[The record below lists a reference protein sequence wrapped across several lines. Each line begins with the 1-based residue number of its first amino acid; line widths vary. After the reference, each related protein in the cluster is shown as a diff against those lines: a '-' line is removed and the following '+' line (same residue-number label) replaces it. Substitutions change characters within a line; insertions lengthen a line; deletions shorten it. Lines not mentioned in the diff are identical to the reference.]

1 LIGLLAITL
10 PLLLAAD
17 ADVADGE
24 GTAPNALPPSAFAP
38 APRGASEA
46 RPPDLK
52 DAKDGSGELIY
63 DGRGFTAHVARDGSV
78 RFTDRRITDGS
89 PLGFLP
95 MRVDM
100 PVPSL
105 QSSVKAL
112 LKGHSPP
119 PATPSELDRGEA
131 PPETQ
136 QLIPE
141 VSRYHV
147 DAREGCRICSTGFF
161 ELAVPVNWFGRF
173 DVTDELT
180 QFSGQDPYRQQKAVF
195 LVATR
200 DQRIRM
206 AARAHAAD
214 IRQANAELPRRLQA
228 VACADQLAYRER
240 RAILVALASEMDT
253 ATPEGA
259 NAAKAI
265 DAFVERFD
273 SGEVACGPQ
282 AR

>member
-1 LIGLLAITL
+1 LIGLLAIAL
-10 PLLLAAD
+10 PALLAAD
-17 ADVADGE
+17 AGMESA
-24 GTAPNALPPSAFAP
+24 ARNALPPSALAP
-38 APRGASEA
+38 APRALPEA
-46 RPPDLK
+46 QRIDLE
-52 DAKDGSGELIY
+52 DAKDGSGDLVYE
-63 DGRGFTAHVARDGSV
+63 GRAFNARIGRDGSV
-78 RFTDRRITDGS
+78 RFTDKRITDAS

-105 QSSVKAL
+105 QSSAKAL

-119 PATPSELDRGEA
+119 PAPPSELDQGEA
-131 PPETQ
+131 PPETK

-173 DVTDELT
+173 DLTDELT

-200 DQRIRM
+200 DQRIQM
-206 AARAHAAD
+206 AAKAHAAA
-214 IRQANAELPRRLQA
+214 IRRANAELPGQLQA
-228 VACADQLAYRER
+228 VACADRLTYRER
-240 RAILVALASEMDT
+240 RAILVALAREMDT
-253 ATPEGA
+253 AAPEGA

-273 SGEVACGPQ
+273 SGEVTCGAAQ
-282 AR
+282 SR

>member
-1 LIGLLAITL
+1 MQRIQLR
-10 PLLLAAD
+10 D
-17 ADVADGE
+17 A
-24 GTAPNALPPSAFAP
+24 N
-38 APRGASEA
+38 
-46 RPPDLK
+46 
-52 DAKDGSGELIY
+52 DGSGDLVY
-63 DGRGFTAHVARDGSV
+63 DGTGFTARVAPDGSV
-78 RFTDRRITDGS
+78 RFADKRVSDGT

-119 PATPSELDRGEA
+119 PASPSELDQGAA
-131 PPETQ
+131 PPETK

-147 DAREGCRICSTGFF
+147 DAREGCQICATGFF

-180 QFSGQDPYRQQKAVF
+180 RFSGQDPNRAQKAVF

-200 DQRIRM
+200 DQRIKM
-206 AARAHAAD
+206 A
-214 IRQANAELPRRLQA
+214 
-228 VACADQLAYRER
+228 
-240 RAILVALASEMDT
+240 S
-253 ATPEGA
+253 
-259 NAAKAI
+259 KA
-265 DAFVERFD
+265 
-273 SGEVACGPQ
+273 
-282 AR
+282 

>member
-1 LIGLLAITL
+1 LVGLLAITL

-17 ADVADGE
+17 AGMESA
-24 GTAPNALPPSAFAP
+24 ARNALPPSALAP
-38 APRGASEA
+38 PPRTVPET
-46 RPPDLK
+46 PKIDLK
-52 DAKDGSGELIY
+52 DAKDGSGALVYE
-63 DGRGFTAHVARDGSV
+63 GRGFNARIARDGSV
-78 RFTDRRITDGS
+78 SFTEKRLTDAS

-112 LKGHSPP
+112 VNRHSQPTAP
-119 PATPSELDRGEA
+119 PSELDQGEA
-131 PPETQ
+131 PPETK

-141 VSRYHV
+141 VSRYDV
-147 DAREGCRICSTGFF
+147 DAREGCRICTTGFF

-173 DVTDELT
+173 DLTDELT
-180 QFSGQDPYRQQKAVF
+180 RFSGQDQNRMQKAAF

-214 IRQANAELPRRLQA
+214 IRIANAELPGRLQA
-228 VACADQLAYRER
+228 VACEDRLTYRER
-240 RAILVALASEMDT
+240 RAILVALGREMDT

-259 NAAKAI
+259 NAAKAV

-273 SGEVACGPQ
+273 LGEVTCGAQ